1 MIEVVTIG
9 WLTVDDIVLTDGAC
23 RQNVPGGG
31 ALYSAIGAKLW
42 IDGVGI
48 NSVVGRPYAEMTRRE
63 IRARGISTA
72 GITDTAG
79 NGLELWLLHETATD
93 KQQVPKLS
101 SSPARELDEERR
113 PPPPAYAAAQGYHIA
128 PQSPASSIANAK
140 SLAGGE
146 GRVVTMDILSDTFID
161 STLYKDLS
169 FLRFL
174 TAFLPSEAEIMRI
187 WRPSSIEAWLT
198 DNAKTYGCHMVA
210 KLGERGCLLCEAGS
224 GDITHVPALPVAVRD
239 TTGAGDGFCGG
250 FIAGLTMGK
259 TPIECAAMATVAASY
274 VVEAFGALATPLP
287 TPEDRRHRLRLALEQ
302 ARPVRS

>member
-9 WLTVDDIVLTDGAC
+9 WLTIDDIVLTDGAC
-23 RQNVPGGG
+23 HQNVPGGG
-31 ALYSAIGAKLW
+31 ALYSAIGARLW
-42 IDGVGI
+42 LDGVGI

-63 IRARGISTA
+63 IEARGISTA

-101 SSPARELDEERR
+101 SSPAHELDEERG
-113 PPPPAYAAAQGYHIA
+113 PLPLSYTAARGYHIA

-140 SLAGGE
+140 RLGGRE
-146 GRVVTMDILSDTFID
+146 GRAVTMDILSDAFID
-161 STLYKDLS
+161 STLYRNLS

-174 TAFLPSEAEIMRI
+174 SAFLPSEAEIMRI

-198 DNAKTYGCHMVA
+198 DNARTHRCHMVA

-224 GDITHVPALPVAVRD
+224 GSLTHVPALPVAARD

-250 FIAGLTMGK
+250 FIAGLAMGK
-259 TPIECAAMATVAASY
+259 TPTECAAMATVSASY

-287 TPEDRRHRLRLALEQ
+287 TPEDRLHRLRLALDQ
-302 ARPVRS
+302 ACPARS